1 MTASRRDLIAKVFNN
16 EKADRVPVGFWHHF
30 LGDEVG
36 ADAFAHP
43 ELTDKVLAGQA
54 DFYKAFQPDL
64 IKIMTDGYFSYPI
77 DELKKPVSSPL
88 DLKDIKPLGRDSD
101 WFRFQIGYARKL
113 VSLYGKKVP
122 LFYNLFA
129 VPRTIEFMQASLGHP
144 VDIAS
149 WIQDYPEETA
159 HVFDVISKDY
169 AELAKAL
176 IEEGGVDGIYLSV
189 NNISYDRLTEDI
201 YEKQVAPYE
210 VRILEAAN
218 EAGGSNILHIC
229 GYHGFHNHLEWYKDY
244 PFKAVNWAAK
254 VEGVSLKE
262 GKALFHGKAVIG
274 GFGQTEKD
282 VIYTGN
288 KKEIEEETK
297 NILDEAGTT
306 GVVLGA
312 DCTIPRDTDVNHLA
326 WVREAADRYGK

>member
-1 MTASRRDLIAKVFNN
+1 MTVSRRDLIAKVFNN

-64 IKIMTDGYFSYPI
+64 IKIMTDGYFGYPI
-77 DELKKPVSSPL
+77 DELKKPISSPL

-113 VSLYGKKVP
+113 VSLYGKEVP

-201 YEKQVAPYE
+201 YEK
-210 VRILEAAN
+210 
-218 EAGGSNILHIC
+218 AGGTL
-229 GYHGFHNHLEWYKDY
+229 
-244 PFKAVNWAAK
+244 
-254 VEGVSLKE
+254 
-262 GKALFHGKAVIG
+262 
-274 GFGQTEKD
+274 
-282 VIYTGN
+282 
-288 KKEIEEETK
+288 
-297 NILDEAGTT
+297 
-306 GVVLGA
+306 
-312 DCTIPRDTDVNHLA
+312 
-326 WVREAADRYGK
+326 